1 MILNDQP
8 EQRVHSELAAETIYG
23 PVPSRRYGVTLG
35 INLLPIGEKRCSLRC
50 TYCQIGPERNPDRDA
65 AYADLDRLRREVTDA
80 VLHAQVPIDAWVLS
94 GNGESTL
101 HPQFPQAV
109 AVLRELR
116 AQLAPTTPLVLLTA
130 GTELLRPAILQA
142 CCGLD
147 EVAVK
152 LDAGTQSMYERL
164 DMPWQ
169 ALPVAAVPQAAAQLP
184 NAIAQTLLVQGSVDN
199 TTPAEV
205 AAWLDLID
213 LMRPRRVDLY
223 TLARPPI
230 EKALRPA
237 SAHAMAQVADLVRA
251 RGHMVRVFADGLD
264 D

>member
-1 MILNDQP
+1 MILHDQP
-8 EQRVHSELAAETIYG
+8 DQRVHSELAAETIYG

-35 INLLPIGEKRCSLRC
+35 INLLPVGEKRCSLRC
-50 TYCQIGPERNPDRDA
+50 TYCQIGPERNPNRAA

-80 VLHAQVPIDAWVLS
+80 VVHAQVPIDAWVLS

-101 HPQFPQAV
+101 HPEFPQAV
-109 AVLRELR
+109 TVLRELR
-116 AQLAPTTPLVLLTA
+116 AQLAPQTPLVLLTA
-130 GTELLRPAILQA
+130 GTELLRPDILLA
-142 CCGLD
+142 CRALD

-152 LDAGTQSMYERL
+152 LDAGTQAMYERL

-169 ALPVAAVPQAAAQLP
+169 SLPVAAVPKAAAQLP
-184 NAIAQTLLVQGSVDN
+184 NAIAQTLLVHGSVDN

-205 AAWLDLID
+205 AAWLDLVD
-213 LMRPRRVDLY
+213 VMRPRRVDLY

-237 SAHAMAQVADLVRA
+237 TPESMAYVARLA
-251 RGHMVRVFADGLD
+251 QERGHVVRVFADGLD

>member
-1 MILNDQP
+1 MILHAQP
-8 EQRVHSELAAETIYG
+8 EESVHSELAAETIYG

-35 INLLPIGEKRCSLRC
+35 INLMPLGEKRCSLRC
-50 TYCQIGPERNPDRDA
+50 TYCQIGPERDPKRA
-65 AYADLDRLRREVTDA
+65 VIFADLERLRREVTLA
-80 VLHAQVPIDAWVLS
+80 VTTAQVPIDAWVLS

-101 HPQFPQAV
+101 HPQFAQV
-109 AVLRELR
+109 VELLRLLRE
-116 AQLAPTTPLVLLTA
+116 QLAPKTPLVLLTA
-130 GTELLRPAILQA
+130 GTELVRPEVLQA
-142 CCGLD
+142 CRALD

-152 LDAGTQSMYERL
+152 LDAGTQALYERL

-169 ALPVAAVPQAAAQLP
+169 PTPVATVPRAASQLQ

-199 TTPAEV
+199 TTDAEV
-205 AAWLDLID
+205 AAWLDLLD
-213 LMRPRRVDLY
+213 LMQPQRVDLY

-237 SAHAMAQVADLVRA
+237 TAAVMAQVAEKA
-251 RGHMVRVFADGLD
+251 RQRGFVVRVFADGLD